1 MSHSRLSL
9 QTIGLRASDAI
20 AKRTS
25 SLSASHVSPWHGG
38 QTCFARCSSSCELLT
53 VTVSRVAHTWL
64 EATVGDYV
72 AGCFRRG
79 DELKEAPAQ
88 QTLLCNGAS
97 FRNPKSI
104 PGKGRVCFGSLVQ
117 S

>member
-1 MSHSRLSL
+1 M
-9 QTIGLRASDAI
+9 
-20 AKRTS
+20 
-25 SLSASHVSPWHGG
+25 SASHVSPWHGE
-38 QTCFARCSSSCELLT
+38 QTRSARHTSSCELLT
-53 VTVSRVAHTWL
+53 VTVC
-64 EATVGDYV
+64 
-72 AGCFRRG
+72 CFRQG

-97 FRNPKSI
+97 FCNPKSI